1 MKKGTKTWILYY
13 AVIIHVFSVIG
24 STGIV
29 MYLSLSNPG
38 IWNWLILI
46 VLSLINYFIM
56 DNMVKIINR
65 IIKRKKRRQYG
76 TR

>member
-1 MKKGTKTWILYY
+1 MKKGTRTWILYY
-13 AVIIHVFSVIG
+13 MVAMHFFAVIG

-46 VLSLINYFIM
+46 VLSLTNYFIM

-65 IIKRKKRRQYG
+65 IIKRKKRRQHG
-76 TR
+76 IR